1 MAQKKNAGEKNP
13 GKGSAGEK
21 NPGAEIL
28 AGGRRA
34 RVVFMG
40 TPDFAVPSLEAL
52 AGACDVT
59 LVLTRPD
66 AVRGRGRALVP
77 SPVKARAL
85 ELGLPVLEASR
96 VTPEVTDALRAAG
109 PDVVCVAAYGCILPD
124 EVLSLAPAGC
134 VNVHASLL
142 PRWRG
147 AAPVQRAILAGDE
160 LTGVSIMR
168 LGHGVDTGAYCAQ
181 ASTTVA
187 GKGTEE
193 LTAELARM
201 GAELLVEA
209 LPAVIDGTAAWVE
222 QDESLVTHAAKVG
235 KAEMLLDPAD
245 PAAAN
250 LGRVLASGDTAP
262 ARCSVAGRGVRVCAA
277 RAGERDVPQGSVL
290 VSHGRV
296 WLGCADGSLEVL
308 RVKPDGKREMEAAA
322 WAAGLRG
329 TPSWGRA

>member
-1 MAQKKNAGEKNP
+1 MTAEKNV
-13 GKGSAGEK
+13 GT
-21 NPGAEIL
+21 GADGARL
-28 AGGRRA
+28 

-52 AGACDVT
+52 AAAHDVE

-96 VTPEVTDALRAAG
+96 VTPEVMDALRAAA

-124 EVLSLAPAGC
+124 EVLELAPAGC

-147 AAPVQRAILAGDE
+147 AAPIQRAILAGDAE
-160 LTGVSIMR
+160 TGVSIMR
-168 LGHGVDTGAYCAQ
+168 IGHGVDTGAYCAQ
-181 ASTTVA
+181 AATAVA

-201 GAELLVEA
+201 GAKLLAET
-209 LPAVIDGTAAWVE
+209 LPSVVDGTAVWTE
-222 QDESLVTHAAKVG
+222 QDEALVTHAAKVG
-235 KAEMLLDPAD
+235 KAEMLLDPTD
-245 PAAAN
+245 TVERN
-250 LGRVLASGDTAP
+250 LARVLASGDTAP
-262 ARCSVAGRGVRVCAA
+262 ARCSVAGRGARVCAA
-277 RAGERDVPQGSVL
+277 AAGERDVAAGSVL
-290 VSHGRV
+290 VARGRV
-296 WLGCADGSLEVL
+296 WLGCEGGSIEVL
-308 RVKPDGKREMEAAA
+308 RVKPDGKREMEASA

-329 TPSWGRA
+329 DGISWERA